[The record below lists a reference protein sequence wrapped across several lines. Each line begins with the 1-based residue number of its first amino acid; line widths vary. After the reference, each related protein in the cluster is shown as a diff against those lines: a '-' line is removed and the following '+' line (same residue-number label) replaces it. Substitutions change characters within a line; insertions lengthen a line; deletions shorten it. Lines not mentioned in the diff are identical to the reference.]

1 LRKRGLR
8 LKAEGRK
15 EAKGRRLQAER
26 KKERAEWGKGKGDKV
41 RRGGDGVAG
50 SRAQSG
56 IGIETGCRLSV
67 GCSLFRLPAV
77 SKV

>member
-8 LKAEGRK
+8 LQAEGRK

-41 RRGGDGVAG
+41 RRRPDEAHRKWPDGLMM
-50 SRAQSG
+50 Q
-56 IGIETGCRLSV
+56 
-67 GCSLFRLPAV
+67 
-77 SKV
+77 